1 MDNYI
6 KKRAFELSKEIEKH
20 AIRIQEYA
28 EVGFELEK
36 TSKYVKDELCRIG
49 LKPESCGRCGI
60 SACIEGGGEGEVFL
74 LRADMDALRVSDG
87 EGKEKNM
94 HACGHHLHTAML
106 LGAAEILFEMRKN
119 INGSVRLMFQGA
131 EEILS
136 GASDMISCGI
146 LDSPKPSGAMML
158 HVMSGVKLPLGSVLV
173 SGGGVNAPAAD
184 FFDIKIIGKG
194 THGAL
199 AHLGTDPI
207 SVAAYTLTALH
218 EMSSRELE
226 VGTVAAL
233 TVGTIHG
240 GESANAIPDSVV
252 MSGSLR
258 AMEVSVREK
267 LKQRLGDICKN
278 IARAFGARAEIDFK
292 YGCPPLLSDSGLSE
306 STYDSLCKVFGKE
319 KVKISSRESAG
330 GMNGGS
336 DDFSYISQRIPSVL
350 VSVCAG
356 SSLDGHIYPLHNP
369 NVTFDLSVL
378 PIGTA
383 AYAITAAE
391 FLKRC
396 NYSSGE

>member
-1 MDNYI
+1 
-6 KKRAFELSKEIEKH
+6 
-20 AIRIQEYA
+20 
-28 EVGFELEK
+28 
-36 TSKYVKDELCRIG
+36 
-49 LKPESCGRCGI
+49 
-60 SACIEGGGEGEVFL
+60 
-74 LRADMDALRVSDG
+74 
-87 EGKEKNM
+87 
-94 HACGHHLHTAML
+94 
-106 LGAAEILFEMRKN
+106 
-119 INGSVRLMFQGA
+119 
-131 EEILS
+131 
-136 GASDMISCGI
+136 
-146 LDSPKPSGAMML
+146 
-158 HVMSGVKLPLGSVLV
+158 
-173 SGGGVNAPAAD
+173 
-184 FFDIKIIGKG
+184 
-194 THGAL
+194 
-199 AHLGTDPI
+199 
-207 SVAAYTLTALH
+207 
-218 EMSSRELE
+218 MSSRELE

-292 YGCPPLLSDSGLSE
+292 YGCPPLLSDSALSE

-319 KVKISSRESAG
+319 KVKISSRERAG